1 MPDYHALLP
10 QFAPLPTTQV
20 EQVLQ
25 SSLYLQEQLLRFP
38 EWIEGLVSSR
48 AYAEQELYQTIQESI
63 TTASDEASLLKLVR
77 QTRHRETVRIAWRD
91 LMGLAPLTETMR
103 DCSDLADAL
112 VEACLTWWYRDF
124 CTKHGTP
131 RNESG
136 EAQHLVVLGMG
147 KLGGQELNFSSDID
161 LIFAFPEAGMT
172 DGRRELENQTF
183 FVRLG
188 QKLINSLG
196 AITGD
201 GFAYRVDM
209 RLRPFGDVGA
219 LALSFDAMEH
229 YYQTH
234 GREWERYAMI
244 KARVMAGDKVQG
256 AELMERLRPFI
267 YRRYLD
273 YGAVEQLRDMKAM
286 INREAERKGKYQDVK
301 LGRGGIREVEFIAQV
316 FQLMRGGRERELQLR
331 SLLPTLA
338 TLTQL
343 ELLTPED
350 ETALREAYCFLRRVE
365 NHLQM
370 WKDEQTHALPDDP
383 HQREVLAQ
391 SVGFDDWDSFLN
403 VLNTKRE
410 TVHALFRRIF
420 AMEGEDTSST
430 TEDDEAEANTLEL
443 WCGNL
448 DQPKSVQLLST
459 LGYQDSEGINQTL
472 TELREGR
479 LYQTLT
485 ELARTRMDRLMPNLV
500 VIASKQSDPDTSLRR
515 SLTIIQAIAKRS
527 VYMSMLGDNPDA
539 LAQLVKLVSQSIWLT
554 TQLTQHPILLDELLD
569 AQTLYHPLSRA
580 ELHKALK
587 ITMARVDEDDTE
599 QVMEQLRQF
608 KNAQILRVA
617 AADISD
623 ILPVMKVSDQLTW
636 IAEVILEFTWQN
648 VWNTLSTKSGVPT
661 YRVNGETKHA
671 GFAIVGYGKLGGIEL
686 GYGSDL
692 DIVFLHDSEGEK
704 QATNGDK
711 PLENSVFYTRLSQKI
726 INMLSTF
733 THDGRLYETDT
744 RLRPS
749 GASGLLVSS
758 VEAFRKYQFEK
769 AWLWEH
775 QALLRAR
782 ALTGSKVICE
792 QFEQVRRE
800 VLCQVRDPQVVKQE
814 VANMRQKM
822 WETLSSKKETVFDV
836 KKDPGGITDIE
847 FIVQGLILMHAAT
860 HPSLVEWS
868 DNIRQ
873 LESLQNAGILP
884 AEQAQTLAD
893 IYRAMRSCIHT
904 RSLQE
909 LDSKVSSDLF
919 KAEREVVQS
928 AWKQYFS

>member
-1 MPDYHALLP
+1 MPDYQALLP
-10 QFAPLPTTQV
+10 QFAPLDTAQV
-20 EQVLQ
+20 AAVFQA
-25 SSLYLQEQLLRFP
+25 SLYLQEQLVRHP
-38 EWIEGLVSSR
+38 EWIANLIHSQ
-48 AYAEQELYQTIQESI
+48 AYASHELYQTIQH
-63 TTASDEASLLKLVR
+63 TLANVPDETHLLKQVR
-77 QTRHRETVRIAWRD
+77 LIRHRETVRIAWRD
-91 LMGLAPLTETMR
+91 LMNLAPLTETMR

-112 VEACLTWWYRDF
+112 VEASLTWWYKDF

-131 RNESG
+131 RSKAG
-136 EAQHLVVLGMG
+136 EAQQLVVLGMG

-161 LIFAFPEAGMT
+161 LIFAFPEAGST
-172 DGRRELENQTF
+172 DGRRELDNQTF

-188 QKLINSLG
+188 QKLINTLG
-196 AITGD
+196 AITAD

-244 KARVMAGDKVQG
+244 KARVMAGDKTQG

-343 ELLTPED
+343 ELLTTED

-370 WKDEQTHALPDDP
+370 WKDEQTHALPEDTQ
-383 HQREVLAQ
+383 QRQVLAQ
-391 SVGFDDWDSFLN
+391 SLGFAAWDSFLT
-403 VLNTKRE
+403 VLNSKRE
-410 TVHALFRRIF
+410 IVHALFRRIF
-420 AMEGEDTSST
+420 SMEGEDTSHF
-430 TEDDEAEANTLEL
+430 DDEETEANTLEL

-448 DQPKSVQLLST
+448 DSTKATQLLAT
-459 LGYQDSEGINQTL
+459 LGYPDSASISQTL

-485 ELARTRMDRLMPNLV
+485 ELARTRLDRLMPHLI
-500 VIASKQSDPDTSLRR
+500 VIASKQADPDSALRR
-515 SLTIIQAIAKRS
+515 SLKIIQAIAKRS
-527 VYMSMLGDNPDA
+527 VYMSMLGDHPEA
-539 LAQLVKLVSQSIWLT
+539 LAQLVKLVSHSIWLT

-569 AQTLYHPLSRA
+569 ARTLYQPLNRTQ
-580 ELHKALK
+580 LHQALNY
-587 ITMARVDEDDTE
+587 TMARVDEDDTE

-617 AADISD
+617 AADIND
-623 ILPVMKVSDQLTW
+623 TLPVMKVSDQLTW

-648 VWNTLSTKSGVPT
+648 VWNTLSAKSGIPT
-661 YRVNGETKHA
+661 YQVNNETKHS
-671 GFAIVGYGKLGGIEL
+671 GFAIIGYGKLGGIEL

-704 QATNGDK
+704 QVTNGAK

-782 ALTGSKVICE
+782 ALTGSQAICE
-792 QFEQVRRE
+792 QFEQIRRE
-800 VLCQVRDPQVVKQE
+800 VLCQKRDPELVKQE
-814 VANMRQKM
+814 VSTMRQKM
-822 WETLSSKKETVFDV
+822 WENLSSKNNELFDL

-847 FIVQGLILMHAAT
+847 FMVQGLILMHAAT
-860 HPSLVEWS
+860 CPDLVKWS

-873 LESLQNAGILP
+873 LESLQYCGILP
-884 AEQAQTLAD
+884 TQEAQQLAD

-909 LDSKVSSDLF
+909 QDSKISSELF
-919 KAEREVVQS
+919 QAEREFVQTV
-928 AWKQYFS
+928 WKQYFS

>member
-1 MPDYHALLP
+1 MPDYQALLP
-10 QFAPLPTTQV
+10 QFAPLDNTPV
-20 EQVLQ
+20 EAVLQ
-25 SSLYLQEQLLRFP
+25 SSLYLQEQLMRHP
-38 EWIEGLVSSR
+38 EWIQGLIDSQ
-48 AYAEQELYQTIQESI
+48 AYEAGELYQTIQNVLATS
-63 TTASDEASLLKLVR
+63 ADEAILLKQVR
-77 QTRHRETVRIAWRD
+77 LIRHRETVRIAWRD

-112 VEACLTWWYRDF
+112 VEASLSWWYKDF

-131 RNESG
+131 RSKAG
-136 EAQHLVVLGMG
+136 EAQHLVVIGMG

-172 DGRRELENQTF
+172 DGHRELDNQTF

-188 QKLINSLG
+188 QKLINTLG
-196 AITGD
+196 AMNAE

-209 RLRPFGDVGA
+209 RLRPFGEVGA

-244 KARVMAGDKVQG
+244 KARVMAGDKTQG
-256 AELMERLRPFI
+256 AELMERLRPFV

-338 TLTQL
+338 CLAQL

-350 ETALREAYCFLRRVE
+350 EQALREAYCFLRRVE

-370 WKDEQTHALPDDP
+370 WKDEQTHSLPDEP
-383 HQREVLAQ
+383 QQRRLLAQ
-391 SVGFDDWDSFLN
+391 SLGFTDGDSFLTA
-403 VLNTKRE
+403 LNAKRE
-410 TVHALFRRIF
+410 VVHTLFRRIF
-420 AMEGEDTSST
+420 AMDESDSSNA
-430 TEDDEAEANTLEL
+430 EDDEAENNTLEL
-443 WCGNL
+443 WSGHL
-448 DQPKSVQLLST
+448 DTPKSIQLLTS
-459 LGYQDSEGINQTL
+459 LGYQDSEAIHQVITH
-472 TELREGR
+472 LRDGR

-485 ELARTRMDRLMPNLV
+485 ELARTRLDRLMPNLI
-500 VIASKQSDPDTSLRR
+500 VIASKQADPDTALRR

-527 VYMSMLGDNPDA
+527 VYMSMLGDHPEA
-539 LAQLVKLVSQSIWLT
+539 LAQLVKLVSHSIWLT

-569 AQTLYHPLSRA
+569 ARTLYQPLNRT
-580 ELHKALK
+580 ELHNVLRY
-587 ITMARVDEDDTE
+587 TMARVDEEDTE

-608 KNAQILRVA
+608 KNTQILRVA

-623 ILPVMKVSDQLTW
+623 ALPVMKVSDQLTW

-648 VWNTLSTKSGVPT
+648 VWNTLSAKSGIPT
-661 YRVNGETKHA
+661 YHSNNETKPA
-671 GFAIVGYGKLGGIEL
+671 GFAIIGYGKLGGIEL

-704 QATNGDK
+704 QITNGAK

-782 ALTGSKVICE
+782 ALTGSKTICE
-792 QFEQVRRE
+792 QFEHLRRE
-800 VLCQVRDPQVVKQE
+800 VLCQPRDPELVKQA
-814 VANMRQKM
+814 VATMRQKM
-822 WETLSSKKETVFDV
+822 WETLSSKKNELFDV

-847 FIVQGLILMHAAT
+847 FMVQGLILMHAAA
-860 HPSLVEWS
+860 HPKLVEWS

-873 LESLQNAGILP
+873 LESLQQCGIIP
-884 AEQAQTLAD
+884 TTEAQQLAD
-893 IYRAMRSCIHT
+893 IYRAMRNCIHT

-909 LDSKVSSDLF
+909 QDSKISGELF
-919 KAEREVVQS
+919 TLERELVQ
-928 AWKQYFS
+928 ALWKRYLS

>member
-1 MPDYHALLP
+1 MPDYQSLIP
-10 QFAPLPTTQV
+10 RFAPLASAQV
-20 EQVLQ
+20 ERVLA

-38 EWIEGLVSSR
+38 EWIEGLINSQ
-48 AYAEQELYQTIQESI
+48 AYTEGELYQTIQSTLPES
-63 TTASDEASLLKLVR
+63 TDEATLLKLVR

-91 LMGLAPLTETMR
+91 LMGLAPLEETMR

-112 VEACLTWWYRDF
+112 VEASLTWWYRDF

-131 RNESG
+131 RNEEG
-136 EAQHLVVLGMG
+136 QAQQLVILGMG
-147 KLGGQELNFSSDID
+147 KLGGRELNFSSDID

-172 DGRRELENQTF
+172 DGRRELDNQTF

-188 QKLINSLG
+188 QKVINTLG

-256 AELMERLRPFI
+256 AELMSRLRPFI

-316 FQLMRGGRERELQLR
+316 FQLMRGGRDRELQQR

-338 TLTQL
+338 ALTQL

-350 ETALREAYCFLRRVE
+350 EHTLRDSYCFLRRVE

-383 HQREVLAQ
+383 HQRQVLAQ
-391 SVGFDDWDSFLN
+391 SVGFADWDSFLE
-403 VLNTKRE
+403 VLNAKRE
-410 TVHALFRRIF
+410 VVHALFRRIF
-420 AMEGEDTSST
+420 AMEGEDTSAF
-430 TEDDEAEANTLEL
+430 DDEETETNTLEL

-448 DQPKSVQLLST
+448 DQTKALQLLST
-459 LGYQDSEGINQTL
+459 LGYKDSEDINRVL

-485 ELARTRMDRLMPNLV
+485 ELARTRMDRLMPNLI
-500 VIASKQSDPDTSLRR
+500 VIASKQPDADTALKRT
-515 SLTIIQAIAKRS
+515 LTIIQAIAKRS
-527 VYMSMLGDNPDA
+527 VYMSMLGDHPEA
-539 LAQLVKLVSQSIWLT
+539 LAQLVKLVSHSIWLT

-569 AQTLYHPLSRA
+569 AQALYHPLNRA
-580 ELHKALK
+580 ELHKAL
-587 ITMARVDEDDTE
+587 TYSLSRVDEDDTE

-608 KNAQILRVA
+608 KNTQILRVA

-648 VWNTLSTKSGVPT
+648 VWAMLSAKSGVPT
-661 YRVNGETKHA
+661 YRVGDETKSA
-671 GFAIVGYGKLGGIEL
+671 GFAVVGYGKLGGIEL

-704 QATNGDK
+704 QVTNGEK

-726 INMLSTF
+726 ISMLSTF

-782 ALTGSKVICE
+782 ALTGSKAICE

-800 VLCQVRDPQVVKQE
+800 VLCQARDPQVVKQE
-814 VANMRQKM
+814 VVTMRQKM
-822 WETLSSKKETVFDV
+822 WENLSSKKSEVFDI

-847 FIVQGLILMHAAT
+847 FIVQGLILMHAAQY
-860 HPSLVEWS
+860 PSLVEWS

-873 LESLQNAGILP
+873 LESLQKADVLP
-884 AEQAQTLAD
+884 ANEAQQLAD
-893 IYRAMRSCIHT
+893 IYREMRSCIHT

-909 LDSKVSSDLF
+909 LDAKVPSTLYQV
-919 KAEREVVQS
+919 ERETVQ
-928 AWKQYFS
+928 AIWNRYFS